1 MKPYFNIILFFCVC
15 FSLSAQEKDEGKYT
29 EEQLEVF
36 GGTLQGYVKSVERIY
51 YIGEEVSEG
60 VEKKRFPNDNESNS
74 TNEHCKYSFDREGN
88 ITEFQTFDTLGNV
101 KYKQIFTYN
110 NLRLPSHIESF
121 QYQDKKEVAHS
132 LETYTYK
139 GKEVALR
146 ETVLNTNFDKKKMNV
161 FFKDITKFNHKDL
174 KESVLGYAGDKLQ
187 TKITFTYD
195 DKGNLTQ
202 EEYKNLTNKEENT
215 TTYYTYD
222 DKGQLLTK
230 ERIALGT
237 VHYFDT
243 FAYLSNG
250 KVWQKTS
257 YEIYSGEKDKKRKE
271 TITYYTYD
279 ANGDLVEEQ
288 YTGVEDVKVVTSYCY
303 ENKKLKEIYT
313 YVQEALKSVT
323 FWKEENGKTTQ
334 QEEFSPDGKL
344 QGGVYY
350 SYDEKGNCTMELS
363 KYYNI
368 RKRTIETIGKR
379 IYQYDKYN
387 NCIYEADYFRDS
399 LEYLIERNFTYYE

>member
-1 MKPYFNIILFFCVC
+1 MKPYFITLLFCAC
-15 FSLSAQEKDEGKYT
+15 FSLSAQEKDEDKYT

-36 GGTLQGYVKSVERIY
+36 GGTLQGHVKSVERIY

-60 VEKKRFPNDNESNS
+60 VDKKRFPNDNESNS

-88 ITEFQTFDTLGNV
+88 ITEFQTFDTLSSV

-110 NLRLPSHIESF
+110 DLWLPSHIESF

-146 ETVLNTNFDKKKMNV
+146 ETVISTNFDKKKKNV
-161 FFKDITKFNHKDL
+161 FKDITKFNHKDQ
-174 KESVLGYAGDKLQ
+174 KESISAYAGNKLQ

-202 EEYKNLTNKEENT
+202 EEYKSLINKEENT
-215 TTYYTYD
+215 TTY
-222 DKGQLLTK
+222 
-230 ERIALGT
+230 
-237 VHYFDT
+237 
-243 FAYLSNG
+243 AYLSNG

-257 YEIYSGEKDKKRKE
+257 YETHSGEKDRKE
-271 TITYYTYD
+271 NEIITYYIYD
-279 ANGDLVEEQ
+279 ANGDLVEDQ
-288 YTGVEDVKVVTSYCY
+288 YIGMEDVKVVTSYCY
-303 ENKKLKEIYT
+303 EDKKLKERYT
-313 YVQEALKSVT
+313 YVQEALKSIT
-323 FWKEENGKTTQ
+323 FWREENGKTTQ
-334 QEEFSPDGKL
+334 QEEFSPEGKL

-350 SYDEKGNCTMELS
+350 TYDDKRNCTMELYKS
-363 KYYNI
+363 FNE
-368 RKRTIETIGKR
+368 RTRTIETTGKT
-379 IYQYDKYN
+379 IYKYDIYN
-387 NCIYEADYFRDS
+387 NCTYEAKFFRDS

>member
-1 MKPYFNIILFFCVC
+1 MKPYFITLLFCAC

-29 EEQLEVF
+29 EEQLEAF
-36 GGTLQGYVKSVERIY
+36 GGTLQGRVKSVERIY

-60 VEKKRFPNDNESNS
+60 VDKKRFPNDNESNS

-88 ITEFQTFDTLGNV
+88 ITEIQIFDTLSSV

-110 NLRLPSHIESF
+110 DLWLPSHIESF

-146 ETVLNTNFDKKKMNV
+146 ETVISTNFDKKKKNV
-161 FFKDITKFNHKDL
+161 FKDITKFNHKDQ
-174 KESVLGYAGDKLQ
+174 KESISAYAGNKLQ

-202 EEYKNLTNKEENT
+202 EEYKSLINKEENT
-215 TTYYTYD
+215 TTY
-222 DKGQLLTK
+222 
-230 ERIALGT
+230 
-237 VHYFDT
+237 
-243 FAYLSNG
+243 AYLSNG

-257 YEIYSGEKDKKRKE
+257 YETHSGEKDRKE
-271 TITYYTYD
+271 NEIITYYIYD
-279 ANGDLVEEQ
+279 ENGDLVEDQ
-288 YTGVEDVKVVTSYCY
+288 YIGMEDVKVVTSYCY
-303 ENKKLKEIYT
+303 EDKKLKERYT
-313 YVQEALKSVT
+313 YVQEALKSIT
-323 FWKEENGKTTQ
+323 FWREENGKTTQ
-334 QEEFSPDGKL
+334 QEEFSPEGKL

-350 SYDEKGNCTMELS
+350 TYDDKRNCTMELYKS
-363 KYYNI
+363 FNE
-368 RKRTIETIGKR
+368 RTRTIETTGKT
-379 IYQYDKYN
+379 IYKYDIYN
-387 NCIYEADYFRDS
+387 NCTYEAKFFRDS

>member
-1 MKPYFNIILFFCVC
+1 MKPYFITLLFCFC

-36 GGTLQGYVKSVERIY
+36 GGTLQGHVKSVERIY
-51 YIGEEVSEG
+51 YIGEEVSGG
-60 VEKKRFPNDNESNS
+60 VDKKRFPNDNESNS

-202 EEYKNLTNKEENT
+202 EEYKKLTNKEEHI

-257 YEIYSGEKDKKRKE
+257 YETHSGEKDKKRKE
-271 TITYYTYD
+271 TITYYIYD

-379 IYQYDKYN
+379 IYKYDKYN
-387 NCIYEADYFRDS
+387 NCIYEA
-399 LEYLIERNFTYYE
+399 IVKQI

>member
-1 MKPYFNIILFFCVC
+1 MKSYFNIILFFCAC

-36 GGTLQGYVKSVERIY
+36 GGTLQGHVKSVERIY
-51 YIGEEVSEG
+51 YIGEESEG
-60 VEKKRFPNDNESNS
+60 VDKKRLPNDNESNS

-88 ITEFQTFDTLGNV
+88 ITEIQIFDTLSSV

-110 NLRLPSHIESF
+110 NLWLPSHIESF
-121 QYQDKKEVAHS
+121 QYQDKKEVAHY

-139 GKEVALR
+139 GKEVILK
-146 ETVLNTNFDKKKMNV
+146 EVDLKLDFDKKKRYV
-161 FFKDITKFNHKDL
+161 FKEITNFNQQNQ
-174 KESVLGYAGDKLQ
+174 KESISEYSGNKLQ
-187 TKITFTYD
+187 AKTTFTYD
-195 DKGNLTQ
+195 VKGNLT
-202 EEYKNLTNKEENT
+202 KEECKKLSSKEEGK

-243 FAYLSNG
+243 FGYLSNG

-257 YEIYSGEKDKKRKE
+257 YEIYSEEKDKKRNE

-279 ANGDLVEEQ
+279 ANGDLVEDQ
-288 YTGVEDVKVVTSYCY
+288 YIGMDDFKVGTSYCY
-303 ENKKLKEIYT
+303 ENKKLKENYT
-313 YVQEALKSVT
+313 YVQGALKSVT
-323 FWKEENGKTTQ
+323 FWREENGKTTK
-334 QEEFSPDGKL
+334 QEEFSPEGKL

-350 SYDEKGNCTMELS
+350 TYDDKGNCTMELYKS
-363 KYYNI
+363 FNE
-368 RKRTIETIGKR
+368 RTRTIETTGKT
-379 IYQYDKYN
+379 IYKYDIYN
-387 NCIYEADYFRDS
+387 NCTYEAKFFRDS

>member
-1 MKPYFNIILFFCVC
+1 MKSYFNIILFFCAC

-36 GGTLQGYVKSVERIY
+36 GGTLQGHVKSVERIY
-51 YIGEEVSEG
+51 YIGEESEG
-60 VEKKRFPNDNESNS
+60 VDKKRLPNDNESNS

-88 ITEFQTFDTLGNV
+88 ITEIQIFDTLSSV

-110 NLRLPSHIESF
+110 NLWLPSHIESF
-121 QYQDKKEVAHS
+121 QYQDKKEVAHY

-139 GKEVALR
+139 GKEVILK
-146 ETVLNTNFDKKKMNV
+146 EVDLKLDFDKKKRYV
-161 FFKDITKFNHKDL
+161 FKEITNFNQQNQ
-174 KESVLGYAGDKLQ
+174 KESISEYSGNKLQ
-187 TKITFTYD
+187 AKTTFTYD
-195 DKGNLTQ
+195 VKGNLTK
-202 EEYKNLTNKEENT
+202 EEYKKLSSKEEGK

-243 FAYLSNG
+243 FGYLSNG

-257 YEIYSGEKDKKRKE
+257 YEIYSGEKDKKRNE

-279 ANGDLVEEQ
+279 TNGDLVEDQ
-288 YTGVEDVKVVTSYCY
+288 YIGMEDVKVVTSYCY
-303 ENKKLKEIYT
+303 EDKKLKERYT
-313 YVQEALKSVT
+313 YVQEALKSIT
-323 FWKEENGKTTQ
+323 FWREENGKTTQ
-334 QEEFSPDGKL
+334 QEEFSPEGKL

-350 SYDEKGNCTMELS
+350 TYDDKRNCTMELYKS
-363 KYYNI
+363 FNE
-368 RKRTIETIGKR
+368 RTRTIETTGKT
-379 IYQYDKYN
+379 IYKYDIYN
-387 NCIYEADYFRDS
+387 NCTYEAKFFRDS

>member
-1 MKPYFNIILFFCVC
+1 MKPYFITLLFCAC

-36 GGTLQGYVKSVERIY
+36 GGTLQGRVKSVERIY
-51 YIGEEVSEG
+51 YIGEESEG
-60 VEKKRFPNDNESNS
+60 VDRKRLPNDNESNS
-74 TNEHCKYSFDREGN
+74 TNEHCKYSFDKEGN
-88 ITEFQTFDTLGNV
+88 ITQYQTFDTLGNIN
-101 KYKQIFTYN
+101 YKRIFTYN
-110 NLRLPSHIESF
+110 NLWLPSRIESF

-146 ETVLNTNFDKKKMNV
+146 ETVINTNFDKKKNSV
-161 FFKDITKFNHKDL
+161 FKDITKFNHKDQ
-174 KESVLGYAGDKLQ
+174 KESISAYAGNKLQ

-195 DKGNLTQ
+195 DKGNLTK
-202 EEYKNLTNKEENT
+202 EEYKKLSSKEEGK

-230 ERIALGT
+230 ERIALGA

-257 YEIYSGEKDKKRKE
+257 YETHSGEKDRKE
-271 TITYYTYD
+271 NEIITYYIYD
-279 ANGDLVEEQ
+279 ANGNLVEEQ

-303 ENKKLKEIYT
+303 EDKKLKERYT
-313 YVQEALKSVT
+313 YVQEALKSIT
-323 FWKEENGKTTQ
+323 FWREENGKTTQ
-334 QEEFSPDGKL
+334 QEEFSPEGKL

-350 SYDEKGNCTMELS
+350 TYDDKRNCTMELYKS
-363 KYYNI
+363 FNE
-368 RKRTIETIGKR
+368 RTRTIETTGKT
-379 IYQYDKYN
+379 IYKYDIYN
-387 NCIYEADYFRDS
+387 NCTYEAKFFRDS

>member
-1 MKPYFNIILFFCVC
+1 MKHYFITLLFCAC
-15 FSLSAQEKDEGKYT
+15 FSLPAQEKDQGKYT
-29 EEQLEVF
+29 EEQLEAF
-36 GGTLQGYVKSVERIY
+36 GGTLQGRVKSVERIY

-60 VEKKRFPNDNESNS
+60 VDKKRLPNDNESNS

-88 ITEFQTFDTLGNV
+88 ITEFQTFDTLGKV

-110 NLRLPSHIESF
+110 DIWLPSHIEGF
-121 QYQDKKEVAHS
+121 QYQNKKEVVHS

-139 GKEVALR
+139 GKEVALK
-146 ETVLNTNFDKKKMNV
+146 ETVLNTNFDKKKTNV
-161 FFKDITKFNHKDL
+161 FKEITKFNQENR
-174 KESVLGYAGDKLQ
+174 KESISEYSGNKLQ
-187 TKITFTYD
+187 AKTTFTYD
-195 DKGNLTQ
+195 VKGNLTK
-202 EEYKNLTNKEENT
+202 EEYRKLSNKEEDT

-230 ERIALGT
+230 ERIVLGT

-243 FAYLSNG
+243 FAYLPNG
-250 KVWQKTS
+250 KIWQKTS

-279 ANGDLVEEQ
+279 ANGDLVEDQ
-288 YTGVEDVKVVTSYCY
+288 YTDTDDFKVVTSYCY
-303 ENKKLKEIYT
+303 ENKKLKENYT
-313 YVQEALKSVT
+313 YVQGALKSVT
-323 FWKEENGKTTQ
+323 LWRKENGKTTQ

-344 QGGVYY
+344 QEGVYY
-350 SYDEKGNCTMELS
+350 TYDEKGNCTMELS

-379 IYQYDKYN
+379 IYKYDKYN

>member
-1 MKPYFNIILFFCVC
+1 MKPYFITLLFCAC

-36 GGTLQGYVKSVERIY
+36 GGTLQGRVKSVERIY
-51 YIGEEVSEG
+51 YIGEESEG
-60 VEKKRFPNDNESNS
+60 VDRKRLPNDNESNS
-74 TNEHCKYSFDREGN
+74 TNEHCKYSFDKEGN
-88 ITEFQTFDTLGNV
+88 ITQYQTFDTLGNIN
-101 KYKQIFTYN
+101 YKRIFTYN
-110 NLRLPSHIESF
+110 NLWLPSRIESF

-146 ETVLNTNFDKKKMNV
+146 ETVINTNFDKKKNSV
-161 FFKDITKFNHKDL
+161 FKDITKFNHKDQ
-174 KESVLGYAGDKLQ
+174 KESISAYAGNKLQ

-195 DKGNLTQ
+195 DKGNLTK
-202 EEYKNLTNKEENT
+202 EEYKKLSSKEEGK

-222 DKGQLLTK
+222 DKGQLLIR
-230 ERIALGT
+230 ERIEQGNK
-237 VHYFDT
+237 HYFDT

-257 YEIYSGEKDKKRKE
+257 YEIYSGEKDKKRNE

-279 ANGDLVEEQ
+279 VNGDLVEDQ
-288 YTGVEDVKVVTSYCY
+288 YIGMEDVKVVTSYCY
-303 ENKKLKEIYT
+303 EDKKLKERYT
-313 YVQEALKSVT
+313 YVQEALKSIT
-323 FWKEENGKTTQ
+323 FWREENGKTTQ
-334 QEEFSPDGKL
+334 QEEFSPEGKL

-350 SYDEKGNCTMELS
+350 TYDDKRNCTMELYKS
-363 KYYNI
+363 FNE
-368 RKRTIETIGKR
+368 RTRTIETTGKT
-379 IYQYDKYN
+379 IYKYDIYN
-387 NCIYEADYFRDS
+387 NCTYEAKFFRDS

>member
-1 MKPYFNIILFFCVC
+1 MKPYFITLLFCAG
-15 FSLSAQEKDEGKYT
+15 FSLSAQEKDQGKYT
-29 EEQLEVF
+29 EEQLEAF
-36 GGTLQGYVKSVERIY
+36 GGTLQGRVKSVERIY

-60 VEKKRFPNDNESNS
+60 VEKKRLPNDNESNS

-101 KYKQIFTYN
+101 KYKRIFTYN
-110 NLRLPSHIESF
+110 NLWLPSHIESF

-146 ETVLNTNFDKKKMNV
+146 ETVMNTSFDKKKKNV
-161 FFKDITKFNHKDL
+161 FKDITKFNHKDQ
-174 KESVLGYAGDKLQ
+174 KESISEYAGNKLQ
-187 TKITFTYD
+187 AKITFTYD

-202 EEYKNLTNKEENT
+202 EEYKSLINKEENT
-215 TTYYTYD
+215 TTY
-222 DKGQLLTK
+222 
-230 ERIALGT
+230 
-237 VHYFDT
+237 
-243 FAYLSNG
+243 AYLSNG

-257 YEIYSGEKDKKRKE
+257 YETHSGEKDRKE
-271 TITYYTYD
+271 NEIITYYIYD
-279 ANGDLVEEQ
+279 ANGNLVEDQ
-288 YTGVEDVKVVTSYCY
+288 YIGMEDVKVVTSYCY
-303 ENKKLKEIYT
+303 EDKKLKERYT
-313 YVQEALKSVT
+313 YVQEALKSIT
-323 FWKEENGKTTQ
+323 FWREENGKTTQ

-344 QGGVYY
+344 QEGVYY
-350 SYDEKGNCTMELS
+350 TYDEKGNCTMELS

-379 IYQYDKYN
+379 IYKYDKYN
-387 NCIYEADYFRDS
+387 NCIYEAKFFRDS

>member
-1 MKPYFNIILFFCVC
+1 MKPYFITLLFCAC

-36 GGTLQGYVKSVERIY
+36 GGTLQGHVKSVERIY
-51 YIGEEVSEG
+51 YIGEESEG
-60 VEKKRFPNDNESNS
+60 VDKKRLPNDNESNS

-88 ITEFQTFDTLGNV
+88 ITEIQIFDTLSSV

-110 NLRLPSHIESF
+110 NLWLPSHIESF
-121 QYQDKKEVAHS
+121 QYQDKKEVAHY

-139 GKEVALR
+139 GKEVIEKEVDLK
-146 ETVLNTNFDKKKMNV
+146 LDFDKKKRYV
-161 FFKDITKFNHKDL
+161 FKEITNFNQQNQ
-174 KESVLGYAGDKLQ
+174 KESISEYSGNKLQ
-187 TKITFTYD
+187 AKTTFTYD
-195 DKGNLTQ
+195 AKGNLTK
-202 EEYKNLTNKEENT
+202 EEYKKLSSKEEGK

-257 YEIYSGEKDKKRKE
+257 YEIYSGEKDKKRNE

-279 ANGDLVEEQ
+279 TNGDLVEDQ
-288 YTGVEDVKVVTSYCY
+288 YIGMDDFKVGTSYCY
-303 ENKKLKEIYT
+303 ENKKLKENYT
-313 YVQEALKSVT
+313 YVQGALKSVT
-323 FWKEENGKTTQ
+323 FWREENGKTTK
-334 QEEFSPDGKL
+334 QEEFSPEGKL

-350 SYDEKGNCTMELS
+350 TYDDKGNCTMELYKS
-363 KYYNI
+363 FNE
-368 RKRTIETIGKR
+368 RTRTIETTGKT
-379 IYQYDKYN
+379 IYKYDIYN
-387 NCIYEADYFRDS
+387 NCTYEAKFFRDS

>member
-1 MKPYFNIILFFCVC
+1 MKPYFITLLFCAC

-36 GGTLQGYVKSVERIY
+36 GGTLQGHVKSVERIY

-60 VEKKRFPNDNESNS
+60 VDKKRFPNDNESNS
-74 TNEHCKYSFDREGN
+74 TNEHCKYSFYREGN
-88 ITEFQTFDTLGNV
+88 ITEIQIFDTLSSV

-110 NLRLPSHIESF
+110 NLWLPSHIESF

-146 ETVLNTNFDKKKMNV
+146 ETVISTNFDKKKKNV
-161 FFKDITKFNHKDL
+161 FKDITKFNHKDQ
-174 KESVLGYAGDKLQ
+174 KESISAYAGNKLQ

-202 EEYKNLTNKEENT
+202 EEYKSLINKEENT
-215 TTYYTYD
+215 TTY
-222 DKGQLLTK
+222 
-230 ERIALGT
+230 
-237 VHYFDT
+237 
-243 FAYLSNG
+243 AYLSNG

-257 YEIYSGEKDKKRKE
+257 YETHSGEKDRKE
-271 TITYYTYD
+271 NEIITYYIYD
-279 ANGDLVEEQ
+279 ENGDLVEDQ
-288 YTGVEDVKVVTSYCY
+288 YIGMEDVKVVTSYCY
-303 ENKKLKEIYT
+303 EDKKLKERYT
-313 YVQEALKSVT
+313 YVQEALKSIT
-323 FWKEENGKTTQ
+323 FWREENGKTTQ
-334 QEEFSPDGKL
+334 QEEFSPEGKL

-350 SYDEKGNCTMELS
+350 TYDDKRNCTMELYKS
-363 KYYNI
+363 FNE
-368 RKRTIETIGKR
+368 RTRTIETTGKT
-379 IYQYDKYN
+379 IYKYDIYN
-387 NCIYEADYFRDS
+387 NCTYEAKFFRDS

>member
-1 MKPYFNIILFFCVC
+1 MKPYFITLLFCAC

-36 GGTLQGYVKSVERIY
+36 GGTLQGHVKSVERIY
-51 YIGEEVSEG
+51 YIGEESEG
-60 VEKKRFPNDNESNS
+60 VDKKRLPNDNESNS

-88 ITEFQTFDTLGNV
+88 ITEIQIFDTLSSV

-110 NLRLPSHIESF
+110 DIWLPSHIESF
-121 QYQDKKEVAHS
+121 QYQDKKQVAHY

-139 GKEVALR
+139 GKEVILK
-146 ETVLNTNFDKKKMNV
+146 EVDLKLHFDKKKRYV
-161 FFKDITKFNHKDL
+161 FKEITKFNQENR
-174 KESVLGYAGDKLQ
+174 KESISEYSGNKLQ
-187 TKITFTYD
+187 AKTTFTYD
-195 DKGNLTQ
+195 VKGNLTK
-202 EEYKNLTNKEENT
+202 EEYKKLSSKEEGK

-257 YEIYSGEKDKKRKE
+257 YEIYSGEKDKKRNE

-279 ANGDLVEEQ
+279 ANGDLVEDQ
-288 YTGVEDVKVVTSYCY
+288 YIGMDDLVGTSYCY
-303 ENKKLKEIYT
+303 ENKKLKENYT
-313 YVQEALKSVT
+313 YVQGALKSVT
-323 FWKEENGKTTQ
+323 FWREENGKTTK
-334 QEEFSPDGKL
+334 QEEFSPEGKL

-350 SYDEKGNCTMELS
+350 TYDDKGNCTMELYKS
-363 KYYNI
+363 FNE
-368 RKRTIETIGKR
+368 RTRTIETTGKT
-379 IYQYDKYN
+379 IYKYDIYN
-387 NCIYEADYFRDS
+387 NCTYEAKFFRDS

>member
-1 MKPYFNIILFFCVC
+1 MKPYFITLLFCAC

-36 GGTLQGYVKSVERIY
+36 GGTLQGHVKSVERIY

-60 VEKKRFPNDNESNS
+60 VDKKRFPNDNESNS
-74 TNEHCKYSFDREGN
+74 TNEHCKYSFDIEGN
-88 ITEFQTFDTLGNV
+88 ITEIQIFDTLSSV

-110 NLRLPSHIESF
+110 DLWLPSHIESF

-146 ETVLNTNFDKKKMNV
+146 ETVISTNFDKKKKNV
-161 FFKDITKFNHKDL
+161 FKDITKFNHKDQ
-174 KESVLGYAGDKLQ
+174 KESISAYAGNKLQ

-202 EEYKNLTNKEENT
+202 EEYKSLINKEENT
-215 TTYYTYD
+215 TTY
-222 DKGQLLTK
+222 
-230 ERIALGT
+230 
-237 VHYFDT
+237 
-243 FAYLSNG
+243 AYLSNG

-257 YEIYSGEKDKKRKE
+257 YETHSGEKDRKE
-271 TITYYTYD
+271 NEIITYYIYD
-279 ANGDLVEEQ
+279 VNGDLVEDQ
-288 YTGVEDVKVVTSYCY
+288 YIGMEDVKVVTSYCY
-303 ENKKLKEIYT
+303 EDKKLKERYT
-313 YVQEALKSVT
+313 YVQEALKSIT
-323 FWKEENGKTTQ
+323 FWREENGKTTQ
-334 QEEFSPDGKL
+334 QEEFSPEGKL

-350 SYDEKGNCTMELS
+350 TYDDKRNCTMELYKS
-363 KYYNI
+363 FNE
-368 RKRTIETIGKR
+368 RTRTIETTGKT
-379 IYQYDKYN
+379 IYKYDKYN
-387 NCIYEADYFRDS
+387 NCIYEAKFFRDS

>member
-1 MKPYFNIILFFCVC
+1 MKSYFNITLLFCFC
-15 FSLSAQEKDEGKYT
+15 FSLSAQEKNESKYT

-36 GGTLQGYVKSVERIY
+36 GGTLQGHVKSVERIY

-88 ITEFQTFDTLGNV
+88 ITEFQIFDTLGNV

-121 QYQDKKEVAHS
+121 QYQDKKEVVHY
-132 LETYTYK
+132 LETYIYK

-202 EEYKNLTNKEENT
+202 EEYKSLINKEENT
-215 TTYYTYD
+215 TTY
-222 DKGQLLTK
+222 G
-230 ERIALGT
+230 
-237 VHYFDT
+237 
-243 FAYLSNG
+243 YLSNG

-257 YEIYSGEKDKKRKE
+257 YETHSGEKDRKE
-271 TITYYTYD
+271 NEIITYYIYD
-279 ANGDLVEEQ
+279 VNGDLVEDQ
-288 YTGVEDVKVVTSYCY
+288 YIGMEDVKVVTSYCY
-303 ENKKLKEIYT
+303 EDKKLKERYT
-313 YVQEALKSVT
+313 YVQEALKSIT
-323 FWKEENGKTTQ
+323 FWREENGKTTQ

-350 SYDEKGNCTMELS
+350 TYDDKRNCTMELYKS
-363 KYYNI
+363 FNE
-368 RKRTIETIGKR
+368 RTRTIETTGKT
-379 IYQYDKYN
+379 IYKYDIYN
-387 NCIYEADYFRDS
+387 NCTYEAKFFRDS

>member
-1 MKPYFNIILFFCVC
+1 MKPYFITLLFCAC
-15 FSLSAQEKDEGKYT
+15 FSLSAQEKNESKYT

-36 GGTLQGYVKSVERIY
+36 GGTLQGHVKSVERIY
-51 YIGEEVSEG
+51 YIGEESEG
-60 VEKKRFPNDNESNS
+60 VDKKRLPNDNESNS

-88 ITEFQTFDTLGNV
+88 ITEIQIFDTLSSV

-110 NLRLPSHIESF
+110 DLRLPSHIESF
-121 QYQDKKEVAHS
+121 QYQNKKEVVHS
-132 LETYTYK
+132 LETYAYK
-139 GKEVALR
+139 GKEVI
-146 ETVLNTNFDKKKMNV
+146 EKEVVLKLDFDRKKKYVSKEITNFNQQ
-161 FFKDITKFNHKDL
+161 NQ
-174 KESVLGYAGDKLQ
+174 KESISEYSGNKLQ
-187 TKITFTYD
+187 AKTTFTYD
-195 DKGNLTQ
+195 VKGNLTK
-202 EEYKNLTNKEENT
+202 EEYRKLSNKEEGK

-257 YEIYSGEKDKKRKE
+257 YETHSGEKDKKRNE

-279 ANGDLVEEQ
+279 TNGDLVEDQ
-288 YTGVEDVKVVTSYCY
+288 YIGMDDFKVGTSYCY
-303 ENKKLKEIYT
+303 ENKKLKENYT
-313 YVQEALKSVT
+313 YVQGTLKSVT
-323 FWKEENGKTTQ
+323 FWREENGKTTK
-334 QEEFSPDGKL
+334 QEEFSPEGKL

-350 SYDEKGNCTMELS
+350 TYDDKGNCTMELYKS
-363 KYYNI
+363 FNE
-368 RKRTIETIGKR
+368 RTRTIETTGKT
-379 IYQYDKYN
+379 IYKYDIYN
-387 NCIYEADYFRDS
+387 NCTYEAKFFRDS

>member
-1 MKPYFNIILFFCVC
+1 MKPYFITLLFCAC

-36 GGTLQGYVKSVERIY
+36 GGTLQGHVKSVERIY
-51 YIGEEVSEG
+51 YIGEESEG
-60 VEKKRFPNDNESNS
+60 VDKKRLPNDNESNS

-88 ITEFQTFDTLGNV
+88 ITEIQIFDTLSSV

-146 ETVLNTNFDKKKMNV
+146 ETVMNTSFDKKKTNV
-161 FFKDITKFNHKDL
+161 FKDITKFNHKDQ
-174 KESVLGYAGDKLQ
+174 KESISGYAGNKLQ

-202 EEYKNLTNKEENT
+202 EEYKSLINKEENT
-215 TTYYTYD
+215 TTY
-222 DKGQLLTK
+222 
-230 ERIALGT
+230 
-237 VHYFDT
+237 
-243 FAYLSNG
+243 AYLSNG

-257 YEIYSGEKDKKRKE
+257 YETHSGEKDRKE
-271 TITYYTYD
+271 NEIITYYIYD
-279 ANGDLVEEQ
+279 VNGDLVEDQ
-288 YTGVEDVKVVTSYCY
+288 YIGMEDVKVVTSYCY
-303 ENKKLKEIYT
+303 EDKKLKERYT
-313 YVQEALKSVT
+313 YVQEALKSIT
-323 FWKEENGKTTQ
+323 FWREENGKTTQ

-350 SYDEKGNCTMELS
+350 TYDDKRNCTMELYKS
-363 KYYNI
+363 FNE
-368 RKRTIETIGKR
+368 RTRIIETTGKT
-379 IYQYDKYN
+379 IYKYDIYN
-387 NCIYEADYFRDS
+387 NCTYEAKFFRDS

>member
-1 MKPYFNIILFFCVC
+1 MKPYFITLLFCAC

-36 GGTLQGYVKSVERIY
+36 GGALQGHVKSVERIY

-60 VEKKRFPNDNESNS
+60 VDKKRFPNDNESNS

-110 NLRLPSHIESF
+110 DIWLPSHIESF
-121 QYQDKKEVAHS
+121 QYQDKKQVAHS
-132 LETYTYK
+132 LETYAYN
-139 GKEVALR
+139 GKEVILK
-146 ETVLNTNFDKKKMNV
+146 EVVLELDFDKKKRYV
-161 FFKDITKFNHKDL
+161 FKEITKFNQENR
-174 KESVLGYAGDKLQ
+174 KESISEYSGNKLQ
-187 TKITFTYD
+187 AKTTFTYD
-195 DKGNLTQ
+195 VKGNLTK
-202 EEYKNLTNKEENT
+202 EEYRKLSNKEENT

-222 DKGQLLTK
+222 AQGQLLTK

-257 YEIYSGEKDKKRKE
+257 YETYSGEKDKKRKE

-279 ANGDLVEEQ
+279 TNGDLVEDQ
-288 YTGVEDVKVVTSYCY
+288 YIGMDDFKVGTSYCY
-303 ENKKLKEIYT
+303 ENKKLKENYT
-313 YVQEALKSVT
+313 YVQGALKSVT
-323 FWKEENGKTTQ
+323 FWREENGKTTK
-334 QEEFSPDGKL
+334 QEEFSPEGKL

-350 SYDEKGNCTMELS
+350 TYDDKRNCTMELYKS
-363 KYYNI
+363 FNE
-368 RKRTIETIGKR
+368 RTRNIETTGKT
-379 IYQYDKYN
+379 IYKYDIYN
-387 NCIYEADYFRDS
+387 NCTYEAKFFRDS

>member
-1 MKPYFNIILFFCVC
+1 MKPYFITLLFCAC

-36 GGTLQGYVKSVERIY
+36 GGTLQGHVKSVERIY
-51 YIGEEVSEG
+51 YIGEESER
-60 VEKKRFPNDNESNS
+60 VDKKRLPNDNESNS

-88 ITEFQTFDTLGNV
+88 ITEIQIFDTLSSV

-110 NLRLPSHIESF
+110 NLWLPSHIESS

-139 GKEVALR
+139 GKEVIEKEVDLK
-146 ETVLNTNFDKKKMNV
+146 LDFDKKKRYV
-161 FFKDITKFNHKDL
+161 FKEITNFNQQNQ
-174 KESVLGYAGDKLQ
+174 KESISEYSGNKLQ
-187 TKITFTYD
+187 AKTTFTYD
-195 DKGNLTQ
+195 AKGNLTK
-202 EEYKNLTNKEENT
+202 EEYKKLSSKEEGK

-243 FAYLSNG
+243 FGYLSNG

-257 YEIYSGEKDKKRKE
+257 YEIYSGEKDKKRNE

-279 ANGDLVEEQ
+279 ANGDLVEDQ
-288 YTGVEDVKVVTSYCY
+288 YIGMDDFKVGTSYCY
-303 ENKKLKEIYT
+303 ENKKLKENYT
-313 YVQEALKSVT
+313 YVQGVLKSVT
-323 FWKEENGKTTQ
+323 FWREENGKTTQ

-350 SYDEKGNCTMELS
+350 TYDDKRNCTMELYKS
-363 KYYNI
+363 FNERMRI
-368 RKRTIETIGKR
+368 IETTGKT
-379 IYQYDKYN
+379 IYKYDIYN
-387 NCIYEADYFRDS
+387 NCTYEAKFFRDS